1 MESVITDS
9 VELVDLSSAA
19 LSSMWENM
27 KTTYVIAHYNAAVE
41 LEFLKNWTDAYLMY
55 QKSLETT

>member
-9 VELVDLSSAA
+9 VDLKDLTSAS

-41 LEFLKNWTDAYLMY
+41 LEYMKNWTGSAMMY
-55 QKSLETT
+55 